1 MRKAADRGPLILLNF
16 QGFPKPFNGRNLKIE
31 KEVFLDSKNSDK

>member
-16 QGFPKPFNGRNLKIE
+16 QGFPKPFKWPKFENRKRSFSGFQK
-31 KEVFLDSKNSDK
+31 F